1 MDKQQKQKE
10 NNLAGIGPASYFKR
24 SRPYVLLMVLL
35 LLMLGGTW
43 WVDHRHEVKIKLSD
57 GYLYGDILRPQKPLG
72 NCVIVIT
79 AGSGPTD
86 RDGNSDILTGN
97 NDSLKALAYGL
108 TEEGYATFRYDQ
120 RSAGKTRLNTT
131 KDLNTLTF
139 EVMVEDLVEVI
150 KTMKEHE
157 KFDTIILVGH
167 SQGAMVSTLATQLE
181 AVDGV
186 INLCGAT
193 RPIDEVLL
201 WQLKQ
206 QNLPEFDEI
215 QKVIQSLKQGNH
227 VTEMSKN
234 TARFLGTG
242 VQDFLISWMAY
253 DPYTEA
259 KKLKVPNLL
268 VFGSEDLQVPPA
280 EKEYLKDL
288 AGPDTSVVL
297 LGMNHVLKQ
306 VKIDDK
312 KDNLASYTDPSYALN
327 QELISVILDFAE
339 GVN

>member
-1 MDKQQKQKE
+1 ME
-10 NNLAGIGPASYFKR
+10 THFKR
-24 SRPYVLLMVLL
+24 SRPYIALLLVLLA
-35 LLMLGGTW
+35 MLAGTW
-43 WVDHRHEVKIKLSD
+43 WVDHLHEVEIELSD
-57 GYLYGDILRPQKPLG
+57 GYLYGDLLRPVKPLG
-72 NCVIVIT
+72 NCVIIFT

-86 RDGNSDILTGN
+86 RDGNSDILTGK

-120 RSAGKTRLNTT
+120 RSAGKTRLHTT

-150 KTMKEHE
+150 KVMKKQE
-157 KFDTIILVGH
+157 KFDTVILVGH
-167 SQGAMVSTLATQLE
+167 SQGALVSTLAAQLE

-186 INLCGAT
+186 VNLCGAT

-206 QNLPEFDEI
+206 QNLPEFDEM

-227 VTEMSKN
+227 VTEMSKS
-234 TARFLGTG
+234 TAKILGTG
-242 VQDFLISWMAY
+242 VQDFLISWMVY
-253 DPYTEA
+253 DPYNEA
-259 KKLKVPNLL
+259 KKLKVPSLFI
-268 VFGSEDLQVPPA
+268 FGSEDLQVPPA

-288 AGPDTSVVL
+288 SGPDTTVVL
-297 LGMNHVLKQ
+297 LGMNHVLKR
-306 VKIDDK
+306 VKTDDK
-312 KDNLASYTDPSYALN
+312 RDNFASYTDPSYGLDR
-327 QELISVILDFAE
+327 ELISVILDFAE

>member
-1 MDKQQKQKE
+1 MDKQQKQMG
-10 NNLAGIGPASYFKR
+10 NDHAGNGPASYFKR
-24 SRPYVLLMVLL
+24 SRPYIVLLALVLA
-35 LLMLGGTW
+35 MLGGTW
-43 WVDHRHEVKIKLSD
+43 WVDHLHEVKVKLSD
-57 GYLYGDILRPQKPLG
+57 GTLYGELLRPQKPLW
-72 NCVIVIT
+72 NCVIIFT

-86 RDGNSDILTGN
+86 RDGNSDILTGK

-108 TEEGYATFRYDQ
+108 TEAGYATFRYDQ
-120 RSAGKTRLNTT
+120 RSAGKTRRHTT

-139 EVMVEDLVEVI
+139 EVMVGDLVEVI

-157 KFDTIILVGH
+157 KFDTIILIGH
-167 SQGAMVSTLATQLE
+167 SQGAMVSTLAAQIE
-181 AVDGV
+181 EVDGV

-193 RPIDEVLL
+193 RSIDEVLL

-206 QNLPEFDEI
+206 QNLPEFDEM

-234 TARFLGTG
+234 TAKILGPG

-253 DPYTEA
+253 DPYTED
-259 KKLKVPNLL
+259 KKLTIPSLFI
-268 VFGSEDLQVPPA
+268 FGSEDLQVPPA
-280 EKEYLKDL
+280 EKEYLREL
-288 AGPDTSVVL
+288 SGPDTTVVL
-297 LGMNHVLKQ
+297 LGMNHVLKR
-306 VKIDDK
+306 VKTGDK
-312 KDNLASYTDPSYALN
+312 RDNLASYTDPSYELD